1 MIRIGTRKSALA
13 LWQANQVKSRLEAL
27 GASAVLVP
35 VESEGDQNL
44 TDPLYKMGIQGI
56 FTKTLDAAL
65 LNKKID
71 IAVHSLKDVPTIL
84 AEGIEISAV
93 LSRGSSQD
101 VIAYHPQ
108 YAVNSQKKIIGTG
121 SLRRKA
127 QWLRKYPDFKVENLR
142 GNVQKRLEKLVHS
155 SWTGA
160 IFAQAGVERLGLLG
174 FDFKPLTW
182 MIPAPAQGAIGIA
195 SLDSNTSIQPYL
207 KQINSTDTAL
217 CTEIERTFLNT
228 LEGGCTAPIGANA
241 KIEGTKLIFN
251 AGLFSLDGKQAKVIE
266 EEIPID
272 DAKGFGI
279 QAANKI
285 LNQGGAS
292 LLEKIKSQ
300 MTK

>member
-13 LWQANQVKSRLEAL
+13 LWQANQVKSQLEAL

-56 FTKTLDAAL
+56 FTKTLDVAL

-71 IAVHSLKDVPTIL
+71 IAVHSLKDVPTVM

-101 VIAYHPQ
+101 VIAYHPK

-142 GNVQKRLEKLVHS
+142 GNVQKRLEKLEHS

-182 MIPAPAQGAIGIA
+182 MIPAPAQGAIGIT
-195 SLDSNTSIQPYL
+195 SLGSDTSIHPFL
-207 KQINSTDTAL
+207 KKINSTDTAL

-228 LEGGCTAPIGANA
+228 LEGGCTAPIGAYA
-241 KIEGTKLIFN
+241 KIEGTKLFFS

-266 EEIPID
+266 KVIPID